1 MVPRYSPLPYK
12 WRSICYPI
20 ECDRKNKKI
29 IVHVNDLSVECPT
42 KGGMLKKI
50 KGFKG
55 KINCPEYDLICTSD
69 IWCNE
74 MFECIDKK
82 SITDEK
88 TYIANNSV
96 DDL

>member
-1 MVPRYSPLPYK
+1 
-12 WRSICYPI
+12 
-20 ECDRKNKKI
+20 
-29 IVHVNDLSVECPT
+29 
-42 KGGMLKKI
+42 MLKKI